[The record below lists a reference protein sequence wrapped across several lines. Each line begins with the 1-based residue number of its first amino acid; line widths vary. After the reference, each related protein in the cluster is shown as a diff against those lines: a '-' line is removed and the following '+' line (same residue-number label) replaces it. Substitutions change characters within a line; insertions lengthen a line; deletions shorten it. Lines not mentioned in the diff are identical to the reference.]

1 MFSGT
6 ACRARVKWSRGCC
19 SSFRVTSE
27 TYQRLRSQQV
37 LVLHNDEIGDLIWVE
52 NRGLEEDKKLSMT

>member
-1 MFSGT
+1 M
-6 ACRARVKWSRGCC
+6 KWSRGCC